1 MELDFKIVIGKINEL
16 VAGAWIT
23 LGAFGLSLSIGLS
36 LSLILLFFRYSSI
49 KPFIFLA
56 KSYVSFFRAIPELVL
71 IFWMFYCIP
80 STGIIS
86 FSGFFT
92 GSLALGLVAGAFL
105 SEIFRASINSVKK
118 GQWEAAHA
126 LGIPGRILWIKVVLP
141 QAARL
146 AIPPFVNY
154 LTELLKATTLLAT
167 IGVGE
172 LALKAYV
179 LGAQTF
185 RYLEFLT
192 AIAVMYFIIIYPLA
206 YLAKVLEKKL
216 QRSYT

>member
-1 MELDFKIVIGKINEL
+1 MELDFKIVFGKINEL
-16 VAGAWIT
+16 VLGVYVT
-23 LGAFGLSLSIGLS
+23 LGAFGLSLSIGLA
-36 LSLILLFFRYSSI
+36 LSLILLLLRYSPINSFVI
-49 KPFIFLA
+49 IA
-56 KSYVSFFRAIPELVL
+56 KSYVAFFRAIPEMVL

-80 STGIIS
+80 TVGIIS
-86 FSGFFT
+86 FSGFIT

-118 GQWEAAHA
+118 GQWEAGQA
-126 LGIPGRILWIKVVLP
+126 LGIPKKILWFKIVLP

-192 AIAVMYFIIIYPLA
+192 AIAVLYFIIIYPVA
-206 YLAKVLEKKL
+206 FLAKALEKKL
-216 QRSYT
+216 QKSYI